1 MLRDDGSKIGIER
14 AQIRAASATTSR
26 LRREPDR
33 DDRERTGE
41 KHIQD
46 NRVTTH
52 RSPSFDSV
60 LRGGDCQQVRRTVA
74 GLLGPPGALPGDAVA
89 LGEN

>member
-1 MLRDDGSKIGIER
+1 MLRDDGSKIGIAR
-14 AQIRAASATTSR
+14 AQIRAASATTAR

-52 RSPSFDSV
+52 RSPSFELSV
-60 LRGGDCQQVRRTVA
+60 ERGRLSADAADGGRARKPNRVPR
-74 GLLGPPGALPGDAVA
+74 PGRDVDD
-89 LGEN
+89 